1 MTASSQRSLPIEVS
15 ATTSLVD
22 MHTAR
27 AALGIDEDSVL
38 ALIESGDLR
47 WAWDISIRR
56 GVIREVRIWTRCIAA
71 RQCGLPQ
78 PADSITEVLPLVL
91 GPVARD
97 RFRAAEV
104 RALFCCAQQTI
115 QRLVEAGILSGDI
128 HGRTL
133 WVSRSSLE
141 SFLTHRRIA

>member
-1 MTASSQRSLPIEVS
+1 MSSSSQRSLPLEVS
-15 ATTSLVD
+15 ASTSLVD

-56 GVIREVRIWTRCIAA
+56 GVIREVRIWARCISA
-71 RQCGLPQ
+71 RQVGIAQ
-78 PADSITEVLPLVL
+78 PGESIAEVIPCVL
-91 GPVARD
+91 GPATRD
-97 RFRAAEV
+97 RFRSAEV

-115 QRLVEAGILSGDI
+115 QRLVEAGILSGEI
-128 HGRTL
+128 QGRTL